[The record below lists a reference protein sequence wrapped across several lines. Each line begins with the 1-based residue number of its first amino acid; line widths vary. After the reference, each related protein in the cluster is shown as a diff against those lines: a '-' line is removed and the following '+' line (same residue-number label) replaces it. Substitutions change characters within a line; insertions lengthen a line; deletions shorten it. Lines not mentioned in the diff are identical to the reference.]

1 MCDVSTVVV
10 AVAAGAN
17 VGVAAV
23 YAGFTWGLWTEAKH
37 QAEITRQMFEAQHRP
52 YLSFRT
58 DMLNPYATDLRLA
71 AAVRCFFGNRE
82 GLSCCHRATTPHRPR
97 TNQADRHPLLSSIQ
111 QRLRFAWVFQVILRI
126 HEALRRLSRNS
137 PSVATM
143 PAS

>member
-1 MCDVSTVVV
+1 MSDVSMVVV

-17 VGVAAV
+17 VGVAV
-23 YAGFTWGLWTEAKH
+23 YAWFTWGLWTEAKH

-58 DMLNPYATDLRLA
+58 DMLNLHATDLRLA
-71 AAVRCFFGNRE
+71 AAARCFFGNCE
-82 GLSCCHRATTPHRPR
+82 GLSCCHRATTPHGPR
-97 TNQADRHPLLSSIQ
+97 TNQADRHPLRSSIQ

-126 HEALRRLSRNS
+126 DEALRRLSQNG
-137 PSVATM
+137 PSIATM